1 MKKKFKNKYSHNLWI
16 YPEDLINGA
25 WSDYL
30 EILGLPEDTIA
41 FNVKVNVKDIDL
53 EVDEW

>member
-53 EVDEW
+53 EVDE